1 MLQAGMA
8 TTRIMLCADDYAL
21 TPGVS
26 RGILDLIE
34 VGRITATS
42 AMTNR
47 PSWPQAARDLAG
59 AEAGADIGLHLNLTQ
74 GAPLAAM
81 PHLAPAGELPPLG
94 QLVKGALTGRLD
106 LEEIRAEVRRQL
118 DAFEQ
123 AMGRPPV
130 FVDGHQHVQV
140 LPGIRRVLTEELAAR
155 GLGGRVFLRD
165 SSDRLGRILARR
177 VEAQKAVIVAAL
189 ATGFSAGA
197 RRHGF
202 TLNEGFSGYS
212 AFDPARDY
220 GADFARFLIA
230 PGSRHLVMC
239 HPGRVDADLAASD
252 PVVATREAER
262 QFLLSRRFDDL
273 LASGDLQLSRWN
285 S

>member
-1 MLQAGMA
+1 MA

-34 VGRITATS
+34 AGRITATS

-59 AEAGADIGLHLNLTQ
+59 AEARADIGLHLNLTQ
-74 GAPLAAM
+74 GAPLAPM
-81 PHLAPAGELPPLG
+81 PHLAASGALPPLG
-94 QLVKGALTGRLD
+94 QLVKGALTLRLD

-118 DAFEQ
+118 EAFEQ

-140 LPGIRRVLTEELAAR
+140 LPGIRRVLVEELSAR
-155 GLGGRVFLRD
+155 GLAGQVFLRD
-165 SSDRLGRILARR
+165 SSDRLTRILARR

-189 ATGFSAGA
+189 ATGFGAAA

-202 TLNEGFSGYS
+202 ALNEGFSGYS

-220 GADFARFLIA
+220 GADFARSLIA
-230 PGSRHLVMC
+230 PGPRHLVMC
-239 HPGRVDADLAASD
+239 HPGRIDADLAASD

-262 QFLLSRRFDDL
+262 QFLLSGRFDDL
-273 LASGDLQLSRWN
+273 LASADLQLSRWN